1 MTDAGRAVRLLPIET
16 LKAGGPMEPC
26 KGPDSVLRREEGA
39 APTTRRKGAAVGC
52 APAAARSSN
61 IGWPAV
67 RARR

>member
-1 MTDAGRAVRLLPIET
+1 MAERLLPIDT

-26 KGPDSVLRREEGA
+26 NGPDKVLRREEGA
-39 APTTRRKGAAVGC
+39 ALTASRKGAAVGC
-52 APAAARSSN
+52 GPAAARSRN